1 MLEIEKINVSY
12 GDLQALWDVS
22 FEVEE
27 KEIVALIGP
36 NGAGKTTTL
45 KTISGLLRPFSG
57 EIKFQGIRHWIKC
70 RSIKEWNWE
79 SAWFQRAGGSSRE

>member
-1 MLEIEKINVSY
+1 MLEIERINVSY

-22 FEVEE
+22 FKVEE

-45 KTISGLLRPFSG
+45 KTISGLLRPF
-57 EIKFQGIRHWIKC
+57 
-70 RSIKEWNWE
+70 
-79 SAWFQRAGGSSRE
+79 GGRLGLKGWQWKGADP

>member
-12 GDLQALWDVS
+12 GDLQALWDIS
-22 FEVEE
+22 FRVEE

-45 KTISGLLRPFSG
+45 KTITGLLRPFGG
-57 EIKFQGIRHWIKC
+57 EIKFEGTCNGK
-70 RSIKEWNWE
+70 
-79 SAWFQRAGGSSRE
+79 SAHP